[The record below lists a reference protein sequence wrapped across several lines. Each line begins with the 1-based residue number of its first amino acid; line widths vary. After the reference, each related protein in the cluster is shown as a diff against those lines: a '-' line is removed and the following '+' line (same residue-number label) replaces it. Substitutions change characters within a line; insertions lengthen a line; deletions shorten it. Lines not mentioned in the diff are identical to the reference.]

1 MDTSFFDE
9 SHFGDL
15 LSKVKE
21 RSKLTVQQQAVKD
34 HMERL
39 FEVDKHISP
48 SPSKYIHKVWIK
60 KTDMLKNSQLVKN
73 PQFLSDPH
81 ETWWKWLTHGVTFFT
96 KFH

>member
-39 FEVDKHISP
+39 FEVDKYISP
-48 SPSKYIHKVWIK
+48 SPSKYIP
-60 KTDMLKNSQLVKN
+60 TYSKNKSL
-73 PQFLSDPH
+73 
-81 ETWWKWLTHGVTFFT
+81 ETIS
-96 KFH
+96 